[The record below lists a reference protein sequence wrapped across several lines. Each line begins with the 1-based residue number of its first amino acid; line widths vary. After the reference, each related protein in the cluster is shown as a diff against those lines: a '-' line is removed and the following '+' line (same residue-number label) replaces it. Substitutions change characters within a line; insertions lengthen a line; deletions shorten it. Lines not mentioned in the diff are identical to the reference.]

1 MAEKKCSV
9 HLDGEKKIFVWK
21 EIGSLKKQVARRFHL
36 KAGENFIFTDYKE
49 ERIRQPQKMKVMHV
63 LLLGEKRKEESKVRG
78 EERRKRRGEEN
89 RKIREREDGR
99 RRKVRAA

>member
-9 HLDGEKKIFVWK
+9 HLDGEKKMFVWK
-21 EIGSLKKQVARRFHL
+21 EIGNLKKQVARRFGL
-36 KAGENFIFTDYKE
+36 KPGENFIFTDYKG

-63 LLLGEKRKEESKVRG
+63 LLLVEEEKRRIKCGDRKG
-78 EERRKRRGEEN
+78 RKRRGEEK

-99 RRKVRAA
+99 GRKVRAA